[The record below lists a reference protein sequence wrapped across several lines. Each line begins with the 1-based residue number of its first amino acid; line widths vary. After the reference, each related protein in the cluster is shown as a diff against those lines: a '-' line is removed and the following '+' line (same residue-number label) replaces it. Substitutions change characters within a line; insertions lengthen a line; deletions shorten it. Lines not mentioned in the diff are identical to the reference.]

1 VVTSHSKLSSR
12 LYLSRDDLPVDVPP
26 ARVPLAA
33 HASPRL
39 IRTLLGAVVAMLLA
53 LPLAWSTVAA
63 HEVPQ
68 HVGVRGY
75 VAPLTDRV
83 RLLVQIPMDAV
94 RDVDFP
100 LVGQDALDV
109 PRAAPFLA
117 DAARLWVADGIR
129 LRDGA
134 RDLGAP
140 QIVAVRAAL
149 PGDRAFASYAE
160 ALRAIREAPLDTTVS
175 VPHGQLRLEV
185 WLEWP
190 TATPVTDLVIE
201 PQWAHLGVRT
211 STVLT
216 LVRADGG
223 LRPYAFE
230 GNPGAVRLD
239 PRWWHAASRFVAEGM
254 HHMLGGL
261 DHLLFVL
268 CLVLPFRQLRPL
280 IGLVTAFTVGHSF
293 TLLASAFGWTPNA
306 GWFAPLVEVL
316 IALSI
321 VFMAV
326 ENMLGASLERRWRF
340 AFAFGLVHGFGFS
353 AALQDA
359 LQLAG
364 NHVLVS
370 LAAFNLG
377 VELAQVLVLVL
388 TVPLLEQLFRR
399 AVPER
404 AGVLVASAFVAH
416 EAWHW
421 MRERAADLS
430 AQPFVRPVVDAVF
443 AVTVARWLTAGLLIL
458 GVWWLMESLI
468 RRWTSRGAGGASRVP
483 DQPMSGVA
491 ATLVGVVLVSV
502 FNTGDLRAQA
512 APRSTMAGVYT
523 ADQATKGREVFNS
536 MCLGCHTTASHQ
548 GTAFQLKW
556 FGRPL
561 YDLYDY
567 LSQAMPKA
575 APGSLTEDEY
585 VWVTAYILRLNGMP
599 AGKIELNAEP
609 QWLKAVRV
617 DSVSVRNG
625 AAAPL
630 PQHRPSLVA
639 RHP

>member
-1 VVTSHSKLSSR
+1 MITSNPKLSSR
-12 LYLSRDDLPVDVPP
+12 LHLSRDALPVDVPP
-26 ARVPLAA
+26 VRALPRFARPLRAA
-33 HASPRL
+33 FLA
-39 IRTLLGAVVAMLLA
+39 ILLT
-53 LPLAWSTVAA
+53 LPLAWRVVSA

-68 HVGVRGY
+68 HVAVRAF

-100 LVGQDALDV
+100 LIAQDALDV

-140 QIVAVRAAL
+140 QLVAVRATL
-149 PGDRAFASYAE
+149 PGDRAFASYTDAM
-160 ALRAIREAPLDTTVS
+160 RAIREAPLDTTVH

-190 TATPVTDLVIE
+190 TATPVRDLVIE
-201 PQWAHLGVRT
+201 PLWAHLGVRT

-223 LRPYAFE
+223 LRPYAFD

-239 PRWWHAASRFVAEGM
+239 PRWWHAASRFVGEGM

-293 TLLASAFGWTPNA
+293 TLLASAFGWTPDA

-326 ENMLGASLERRWRF
+326 ENMLGAKLERRWRM
-340 AFAFGLVHGFGFS
+340 AFVFGLVHGFGFS

-364 NHVLVS
+364 SHVLVS

-388 TVPLLEQLFRR
+388 TVPLLAQLFRR

-430 AQPFVRPVVDAVF
+430 AQPFVRPALDA
-443 AVTVARWLTAGLLIL
+443 ALALTVARWMTAALLML
-458 GVWWLMESLI
+458 GVWWLMEGLM
-468 RRWTSRGAGGASRVP
+468 RRWVWPRNESERTVPGPHLAGHSLPGAV
-483 DQPMSGVA
+483 
-491 ATLVGVVLVSV
+491 ATLLCAVAVTMLGVG
-502 FNTGDLRAQA
+502 TAQA
-512 APRSTMAGVYT
+512 QVAPRSTMAGVYT
-523 ADQATKGREVFNS
+523 ADQATKGREVFNG

-561 YDLYDY
+561 FDLYDY
-567 LSQAMPKA
+567 LSQAMPKT

-617 DSVSVRNG
+617 DSGSTRNG
-625 AAAPL
+625 AGARSAPSATPL
-630 PQHRPSLVA
+630 PA

>member
-1 VVTSHSKLSSR
+1 VHALLRFVRTLCAV
-12 LYLSRDDLPVDVPP
+12 LVALAFGLPV
-26 ARVPLAA
+26 AW
-33 HASPRL
+33 
-39 IRTLLGAVVAMLLA
+39 RTVL
-53 LPLAWSTVAA
+53 A

-68 HVGVRGY
+68 HVAVRAY

-83 RLLVQIPMDAV
+83 RMLVQIPMDAV
-94 RDVDFP
+94 RDVDLP
-100 LVGQDALDV
+100 LVGPDALDM
-109 PRAAPFLA
+109 PRAAPFLV

-134 RDLGAP
+134 RDLGTP
-140 QIVAVRAAL
+140 QVVAVRATL
-149 PGDRAFASYAE
+149 PGDRAFARYAD
-160 ALRAIREAPLDTTVS
+160 AVRAIREVPLDTTVNI
-175 VPHGQLRLEV
+175 PHGQLRLEV

-190 TATPVTDLVIE
+190 TATPVRDLVIE

-216 LVRADGG
+216 LVRKDGG
-223 LRPYAFE
+223 VRPYAFD

-239 PRWWHAASRFVAEGM
+239 PRWWHAAARFVGEGV

-268 CLVLPFRQLRPL
+268 CLVLPFRQLKPL
-280 IGLVTAFTVGHSF
+280 IGLVTAFTLGHSF
-293 TLLASAFGWTPNA
+293 TLLASAFGWTPDA

-326 ENMLGASLERRWRF
+326 ENMLGARLERRWRL

-364 NHVLVS
+364 SHLLVS

-399 AVPER
+399 TVPER

-416 EAWHW
+416 EGWHW

-430 AQPFVRPVVDAVF
+430 AQAFVWPTLDA
-443 AVTVARWLTAGLLIL
+443 ALALIVARWLTAALLML
-458 GVWWLMESLI
+458 GVWWMIESLI
-468 RRWTSRGAGGASRVP
+468 RRWTSPRATSTMQASGAPVP
-483 DQPMSGVA
+483 
-491 ATLVGVVLVSV
+491 GVVTILACAVLAGAFWAS
-502 FNTGDLRAQA
+502 DLRAQT

-523 ADQATKGREVFNS
+523 VDQATKGREVFNG

-561 YDLYDY
+561 FDLYDY
-567 LSQAMPKA
+567 LSQAMPKT

-599 AGKIELNAEP
+599 AGKVELNAEP
-609 QWLKAVRV
+609 KWLKAVRV
-617 DSVSVRNG
+617 DSASVRNG
-625 AAAPL
+625 ANPQWTTQSAL
-630 PQHRPSLVA
+630 PVA

>member
-1 VVTSHSKLSSR
+1 M
-12 LYLSRDDLPVDVPP
+12 DVPP
-26 ARVPLAA
+26 VDAA
-33 HASPRL
+33 PVHRQPVHATRR
-39 IRTLLGAVVAMLLA
+39 IVRTLLAVLVALA
-53 LPLAWSTVAA
+53 IVLPVAWRTALA

-68 HVGVRGY
+68 HVAVRAY
-75 VAPLTDRV
+75 VAPLSDRV
-83 RLLVQIPMDAV
+83 RMLVQIPMDAV

-100 LVGQDALDV
+100 LIGQDALDV

-134 RDLGAP
+134 RDLGTA
-140 QIVAVRAAL
+140 QVVAVRATL
-149 PGDRAFASYAE
+149 PGDRAFASYAD
-160 ALRAIREAPLDTTVS
+160 AMRAIREAPLDTTVN

-190 TATPVTDLVIE
+190 TATPVGDLVIE

-211 STVLT
+211 STVLN

-223 LRPYAFE
+223 VRPYSFD

-239 PRWWHAASRFVAEGM
+239 PRWWHAAARFVGEGM

-293 TLLASAFGWTPNA
+293 TLLASAFGWTPDA

-364 NHVLVS
+364 SHVLVS

-388 TVPLLEQLFRR
+388 TVPLLDQLFRR

-430 AQPFVRPVVDAVF
+430 AQPFVLPALDA
-443 AVTVARWLTAGLLIL
+443 ALALTVARWLTAALLML

-468 RRWTSRGAGGASRVP
+468 RRWATPHSASTTRVSGSP
-483 DQPMSGVA
+483 VPGVA
-491 ATLVGVVLVSV
+491 ATLACVVLASS
-502 FNTGDLRAQA
+502 FAASNLHAQT

-523 ADQATKGREVFNS
+523 ADQATKGREVFNG

-561 YDLYDY
+561 FDLYDY
-567 LSQAMPKA
+567 LSQAMPKT

-599 AGKIELNAEP
+599 AGKVELNAEP
-609 QWLKAVRV
+609 KWLKTVRV

-625 AAAPL
+625 ASVQLPTKHAPL
-630 PQHRPSLVA
+630 FA